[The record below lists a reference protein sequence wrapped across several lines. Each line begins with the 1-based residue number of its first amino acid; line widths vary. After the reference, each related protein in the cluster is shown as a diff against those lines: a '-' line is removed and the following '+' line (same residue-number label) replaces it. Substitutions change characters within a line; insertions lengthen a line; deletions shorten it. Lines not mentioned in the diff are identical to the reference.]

1 MTAVGVVIGLL
12 LLGIVVYGGGY
23 FLVSYLSD
31 FLGIFGA
38 IIVTFIIFI
47 LIVALIKQYD
57 KYRQRKA

>member
-1 MTAVGVVIGLL
+1 MTAVGVAIGVL

-47 LIVALIKQYD
+47 LIVALLNQYD
-57 KYRQRKA
+57 KYRQR